1 MSRRGVA
8 WLASCAAGPWLLAA
22 GWNLLD
28 RRAHI
33 VDRAIRLLTVW
44 RD

>member
-1 MSRRGVA
+1 MRRRGVV
-8 WLASCAAGPWLLAA
+8 WLASCAAAPWLLAA

-28 RRAHI
+28 RRGHI
-33 VDRAIRLLTVW
+33 IDRLIRLLTTR